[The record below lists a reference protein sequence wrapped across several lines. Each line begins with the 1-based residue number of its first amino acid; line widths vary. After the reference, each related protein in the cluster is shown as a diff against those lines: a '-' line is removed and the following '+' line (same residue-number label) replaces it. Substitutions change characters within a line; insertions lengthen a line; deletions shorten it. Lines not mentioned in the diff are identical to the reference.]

1 MSDQGRRQSLPR
13 IMAGTSSSTI
23 NTIQLMSK
31 GVSSASPCE
40 PVTCL
45 VQPRH
50 PGVSHPATTQGQ
62 VSSREPQR
70 HGQTLNPRGH
80 PMSAQPGRPRGGA
93 AGAEPYRSHLRG
105 GGYREGAEPCW
116 LATMA
121 VEERPG
127 EEKRCQELEDR
138 ARHLGD
144 SVRVP
149 WPKGRCSSLPAQ
161 PHSHLLHRAGC
172 TALAA
177 ASTRGGGG
185 GDVSRAGAGRATCG
199 AGRCSSPPHP
209 LPRRCCSSH
218 RPPPPHSH
226 CGPAPET
233 SSHLSGEE
241 KADTC

>member
-31 GVSSASPCE
+31 GVSSASSCE

-50 PGVSHPATTQGQ
+50 PGVVSHPATTQGQ

-80 PMSAQPGRPRGGA
+80 PMSAQPGRPSGGA

-121 VEERPG
+121 VEERPAG
-127 EEKRCQELEDR
+127 EKRCQELVDR
-138 ARHLGD
+138 ARCLGD

-149 WPKGRCSSLPAQ
+149 RSKGGYSSPPAQ
-161 PHSHLLHRAGC
+161 PRPTLTCCIGQVVLRWQQRVPEVVVVVVC
-172 TALAA
+172 REQAL
-177 ASTRGGGG
+177 GG
-185 GDVSRAGAGRATCG
+185 
-199 AGRCSSPPHP
+199 
-209 LPRRCCSSH
+209 
-218 RPPPPHSH
+218 
-226 CGPAPET
+226 
-233 SSHLSGEE
+233 
-241 KADTC
+241 